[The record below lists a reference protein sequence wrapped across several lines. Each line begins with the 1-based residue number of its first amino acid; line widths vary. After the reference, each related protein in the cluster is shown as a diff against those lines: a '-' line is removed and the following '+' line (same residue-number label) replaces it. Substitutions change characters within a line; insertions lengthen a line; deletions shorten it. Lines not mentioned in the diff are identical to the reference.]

1 MTSKIRLKRS
11 GTTGAQPNPA
21 SLEYGEITL
30 NYADS
35 TIYFRKVD
43 DTLGSIAT
51 SAGGGGGAG
60 ALRSVTTVNVTS
72 TQTVFSVTGG
82 YTVGAIDVFRNGI
95 KLLPSLDF
103 TATNGTSVTL
113 VIAAENGDVVEL
125 LAYNVQTLVSTVAR
139 TVTTITATSG
149 QTTFTATG
157 GYTPGYADVY
167 QNGVRL
173 VETDDFTASN
183 GTTVVLTVGAVV
195 GDVVDIVAHTVHG
208 LADGYT
214 TTQADAR
221 FQLSSQKGAANG
233 YASLDGA
240 GKIPSSQLPSYV
252 DDILEYATLANFPAT
267 GVAGVIYVDTT
278 ANKTYRWGGSSYV
291 EVSAGPS
298 TTDALS
304 EGSTNLYYTDTRA
317 RAALSFV
324 AGSGAYNSTSGAIT
338 IPTNNNQLTNG
349 AGYIT
354 GITSSDVS
362 TALGYTPY
370 NSSNPSGFISIDS
383 AIAMAI
389 ALG

>member
-11 GTTGAQPNPA
+11 GTTGAQPNPTN
-21 SLEYGEITL
+21 LEYGEITL

-43 DTLGSIAT
+43 DTLGSISTGA
-51 SAGGGGGAG
+51 GGGGAG

-103 TATNGTSVTL
+103 TASNGTSVTL
-113 VIAAENGDVVEL
+113 AIAAENGDVVEL
-125 LAYNVQTLVSTVAR
+125 LAYNVQSLVSTVAR

-149 QTTFTATG
+149 QTSFTASG
-157 GYTPGYADVY
+157 GYTVGYADVY

-173 VETDDFTASN
+173 VETDDFTAAN
-183 GTTVVLTVGAVV
+183 GTTIVLTSGAVA
-195 GDVVDIVAHTVHG
+195 GDVIDIVAHTVHG

-221 FQLSSQKGAANG
+221 FQLSSQKGSANG
-233 YASLDGA
+233 YASLDGS
-240 GKIPSSQLPSYV
+240 GKVPSNQLPSYV
-252 DDILEYATLANFPAT
+252 DDILEYATQANFPAT

-278 ANKTYRWGGSSYV
+278 SNKTYRWGGSSYV

-370 NSSNPSGFISIDS
+370 NNSNPSGFISIDS

>member
-11 GTTGAQPNPA
+11 GTTGAQPNPTN
-21 SLEYGEITL
+21 LEYGGITL

-43 DTLGSIAT
+43 DTLGSISTGA
-51 SAGGGGGAG
+51 GGGGAG

-103 TATNGTSVTL
+103 TASNGTSVTL
-113 VIAAENGDVVEL
+113 AIAAENGDVVEL
-125 LAYNVQTLVSTVAR
+125 LAYNVQSLVSTVAR

-149 QTTFTATG
+149 QTTFTASG
-157 GYTPGYADVY
+157 GYTVGYADVY

-173 VETDDFTASN
+173 VETDDFTAAN
-183 GTTVVLTVGAVV
+183 GTTIVLTSGAVV
-195 GDVVDIVAHTVHG
+195 GDVIDIVALTVHG

-221 FQLSSQKGAANG
+221 FQLSSEKAVANG

-240 GKIPSSQLPSYV
+240 GKVPSSQLPSYV

-338 IPTNNNQLTNG
+338 IPTNTNQLTNG